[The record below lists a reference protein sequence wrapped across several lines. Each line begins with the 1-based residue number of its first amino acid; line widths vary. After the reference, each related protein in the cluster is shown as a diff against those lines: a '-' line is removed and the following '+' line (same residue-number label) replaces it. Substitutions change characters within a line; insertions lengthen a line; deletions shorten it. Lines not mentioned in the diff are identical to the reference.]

1 MKSSKPL
8 IFLIVFFSIVT
19 WLIVRR
25 YELLL
30 AKTRAETHFENVS
43 GGAPHDK
50 KYTAA
55 EIVALIKGSKEYLG
69 DSITIFDNGEMK
81 SDNGKFQGTISAVI
95 TSKDNMDMVK
105 GAMASN
111 KLPIQYNIY
120 VLAATYYRRQYP
132 QGH

>member
-1 MKSSKPL
+1 MKGSKPL

-19 WLIVRR
+19 WLIIRR

-30 AKTRAETHFENVS
+30 AKTRAETHFENVT

-50 KYTAA
+50 KYTAP
-55 EIVALIKGSKEYLG
+55 EIIALIKDSKEYLG
-69 DSITIFDNGEMK
+69 DSITIFDNGEIRSGNEK
-81 SDNGKFQGTISAVI
+81 LQGTINAVI
-95 TSKDNMDMVK
+95 GSKDNMDVVK
-105 GAMASN
+105 AAMAGN

-132 QGH
+132 EGH